1 MDKSREQF
9 EAWVRIET
17 GMNLYRTKYAL
28 TAVEDQQYIDHDIN
42 LAWMAWQASRAAVE
56 IELLAD
62 KRRMDWLVSKAV
74 NVRDPMVYGSHSMF
88 WSQVI
93 TDEEDD
99 YYETKLREQI
109 DAAMDA
115 EAIRAAGLKVK
126 GE

>member
-1 MDKSREQF
+1 MDESRKQF
-9 EAWVRIET
+9 EAEMAKLGDCVDMRRAKNGDEEYMAWDVR
-17 GMNLYRTKYAL
+17 
-28 TAVEDQQYIDHDIN
+28 
-42 LAWMAWQASRAAVE
+42 LAWRFWNLSRAAIE

-109 DAAMDA
+109 DAAMDSD
-115 EAIRAAGLKVK
+115 AIRATGIKVK
-126 GE
+126 E